1 MISYSKMK
9 NSIQKIH
16 EYASIVSKKKWK
28 AISQKVIRE
37 DFKNY
42 SNILCVFQT
51 FNKSHLIRLVL
62 GPFLNAKF
70 QNIILFADGCID
82 GTLKKASHLLVGKHH
97 AVIAMNDLHEIHN
110 YRFAITSEWGR
121 RAEFAL
127 LMQDDDIYPDSFEW
141 LDYGL
146 EMMKRDKRLVVLGF
160 NGGINIKN
168 ISTASES
175 FATDKF
181 DVDGGSY
188 KFSSNMEGNFV
199 ARPGAIGNKLDFNY
213 GQVAIRAPQL
223 IRIAEFLEN
232 TSFDHSFEPYQDD
245 DTNACLELWS
255 KGYRVGFVHGLTA
268 YRGIGV
274 SGMKLSMEANM
285 NIRPDHMRRN
295 HNLLFERYGDFINS
309 GKIHEIVNQAN
320 ASIVKRFLYL

>member
-1 MISYSKMK
+1 
-9 NSIQKIH
+9 
-16 EYASIVSKKKWK
+16 
-28 AISQKVIRE
+28 
-37 DFKNY
+37 
-42 SNILCVFQT
+42 
-51 FNKSHLIRLVL
+51 
-62 GPFLNAKF
+62 
-70 QNIILFADGCID
+70 
-82 GTLKKASHLLVGKHH
+82 
-97 AVIAMNDLHEIHN
+97 
-110 YRFAITSEWGR
+110 
-121 RAEFAL
+121 
-127 LMQDDDIYPDSFEW
+127 
-141 LDYGL
+141 
-146 EMMKRDKRLVVLGF
+146 MKRDKRLVVLGF